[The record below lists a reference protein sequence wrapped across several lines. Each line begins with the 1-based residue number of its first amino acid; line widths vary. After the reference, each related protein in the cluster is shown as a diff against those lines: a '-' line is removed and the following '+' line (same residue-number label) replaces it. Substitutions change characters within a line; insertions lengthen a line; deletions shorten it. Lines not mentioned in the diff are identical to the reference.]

1 MKLLKKALL
10 KIMLIIFK
18 FEILTLFYSKFQYLK
33 SLYSLTNRVFKCYSI

>member
-18 FEILTLFYSKFQYLK
+18 FEILTLFIQNL
-33 SLYSLTNRVFKCYSI
+33 NP

>member
-18 FEILTLFYSKFQYLK
+18 FEILTLFIQNFN
-33 SLYSLTNRVFKCYSI
+33 T